1 MSTTTSANKCITQQV
16 SIKSIRDTGRV
27 FKQAYAT
34 VENGVVVEISQT
46 DAFARLLKVNG
57 IVAAPLPE
65 ISTDRI
71 QKLTE
76 LGIRYST
83 QNAKEEAFLAIHPT
97 IYNRLDVTPAA
108 YFIVANSTTVVTSVT
123 IKDENGCDTLVTLHA
138 FGYQDDTV
146 YFALDDDTKLLPAV
160 EKEELVALNIL

>member
-27 FKQAYAT
+27 LKQAHAT

-76 LGIRYST
+76 LGSRYST
-83 QNAKEEAFLAIHPT
+83 QNAKGEAFLAIYP
-97 IYNRLDVTPAA
+97 
-108 YFIVANSTTVVTSVT
+108 
-123 IKDENGCDTLVTLHA
+123 
-138 FGYQDDTV
+138 
-146 YFALDDDTKLLPAV
+146 
-160 EKEELVALNIL
+160 